1 MCVILK
7 RGAPMSTKQTA
18 ALLIAV
24 ASAISCTHTAKSSVA
39 KSSWKQPQDIPFG
52 KGIEIVSETFIGAPF
67 VDNALGEG
75 PGHHDADPK
84 FRLDAFDCTT
94 FVESVWTMA
103 FSKDQ
108 GLNWTNDLQKIRYR
122 NGDIAFTE
130 RLHFITTDWM
140 PYHESR
146 GAVENVTESLGI
158 PVESSVTSIDR
169 IAWYKKMHA
178 AELSE
183 FMRRYP
189 TEKPIEVTT
198 KYLSFKELLDNP
210 LGIKKLKEFLSQGVL
225 LANFIRP
232 NWDTVKYIGTRIDV
246 SHQGFL
252 ILRGDKIILR
262 HASAVLG
269 KVGDEDFVEY
279 MKAYKNHAT
288 LKGVQLARIKSL

>member
-1 MCVILK
+1 
-7 RGAPMSTKQTA
+7 
-18 ALLIAV
+18 LIAV
-24 ASAISCTHTAKSSVA
+24 ATTISCTHTAIPSASKSA
-39 KSSWKQPQDIPFG
+39 WTQPDNIPFG
-52 KGIEIVSETFIGAPF
+52 NGIEAVSEKFIGAPF

-75 PGHHDADPK
+75 AGHHDSDPTS
-84 FRLDAFDCTT
+84 RLDVFDCTT

-103 FSKDQ
+103 FSKDK
-108 GLNWTNDLQKIRYR
+108 GAHWTSDLQKIRYR
-122 NGDIAFTE
+122 NGEIAFTE

-146 GAVENVTESLGI
+146 GAVENVTETLGL
-158 PVESSVTSIDR
+158 PVETSVTSIDR

-178 AELSE
+178 AELPAFE
-183 FMRRYP
+183 KRYP
-189 TEKPIEVTT
+189 AEKPTVVTT

-210 LGIKKLKEFLSQGVL
+210 MGVANLKKALSQGVL

-252 ILRGDKIILR
+252 ILKNDKIVLR

-279 MKAYKNHAT
+279 MKAYKNHPS
-288 LKGVQLARIKSL
+288 LKGVQLARIKAL

>member
-1 MCVILK
+1 MPKNQII
-7 RGAPMSTKQTA
+7 

-24 ASAISCTHTAKSSVA
+24 AAAISCTHAAHSSDP
-39 KSSWKQPQDIPFG
+39 KKPKPSWNPPKEIPFG
-52 KGIEIVSETFIGAPF
+52 QSIELVSEKFLGAPF

-75 PGHHDADPK
+75 PWHYDPDPIY
-84 FRLDAFDCTT
+84 RIDAFDCTT
-94 FVESVWTMA
+94 FVESVWAMA
-103 FSKDQ
+103 FERNQ
-108 GLNWTNDLQKIRYR
+108 GQRWTQDLQKIRYR
-122 NGDIAFTE
+122 NGKIAFTE

-140 PYHESR
+140 PYHEAR
-146 GAVENVTESLGI
+146 GAIENVTVSLGI
-158 PVESSVTSIDR
+158 PVETSITSIDR
-169 IAWYKKMHA
+169 LGWYKKMHT

-183 FMRRYP
+183 FENRYP
-189 TEKPIEVTT
+189 DEKATVVTT

-210 LGIKKLKEFLSQGVL
+210 LGIHKLKEALAKGVL

-252 ILRGDKIILR
+252 ILKGDKIILR

-269 KVGDEDFVEY
+269 KVGDEDFTEY